1 MAGLAQR
8 IHLDPIGGIAGDMF
22 VAALADTFPELIP
35 GLLAEVKKL
44 PAPAGAEIGF
54 VAHRDAVLG
63 GHRFHVAEPAAPA
76 AAHHDHHHDD
86 HHHDG
91 GHAHEHGARAHA
103 HTDYADIRRLL
114 REAPLRAPVREHA
127 LGLFALLAEA
137 EAEVHGIEL
146 DEVAFHEVGA
156 WDSIVDFVAVAYMID
171 AVGAAQWTC
180 GPVPLGGGRV
190 RSAHGILPLPAPATA
205 LLLRGM
211 QVIDDGIQGERVTPT
226 GAAILKYLCA
236 RTSAPRDTTPVVISA
251 TGNGFGTRTLPGISN
266 VLRCMAFAQA
276 GGAAREEEISV
287 ASFEIDDQTAEDLAL
302 ALDRVRR
309 APGVLEV
316 FQAPVFG
323 KKGRMSTQV
332 QILAWPEHIDAIAQL
347 CFAETSTLGLRL
359 ARVSRK
365 LLPRSMVSIDTPRV
379 RVKLAIRPSGQV
391 SAKAEMDDL
400 AVLPGGKAARDQARR
415 TAQRKATGGK
425 QS

>member
-1 MAGLAQR
+1 MADLAQR

-22 VAALADTFPELIP
+22 VAALADAFPALIVD
-35 GLLAEVKKL
+35 LLAEVKKL

-54 VAHRDAVLG
+54 VEHRDGVLG
-63 GHRFHVAEPAAPA
+63 GRRFQVAEPASPA
-76 AAHHDHHHDD
+76 AAHYD

-91 GHAHEHGARAHA
+91 GHTCERGAHAHA

-114 REAPLRAPVREHA
+114 HEAPLRAPVRQHA
-127 LGLFALLAEA
+127 LRLFALLAEA

-156 WDSIVDFVAVAYMID
+156 WDSIVDFVAAAYMID

-180 GPVPLGGGRV
+180 APVPLGGGRV
-190 RSAHGILPLPAPATA
+190 RGTHGILPLPAPATA
-205 LLLRGM
+205 LLLRDM
-211 QVIDDGIQGERVTPT
+211 QVIDDGIGGERVTPT

-236 RTSAPRDTTPVVISA
+236 RTPTPRDTTPLVMSA

-266 VLRCMAFAQA
+266 VLRCVAFAQA
-276 GGAAREEEISV
+276 SGAAREEEISV

-302 ALDRVRR
+302 ALDRVRQ

-323 KKGRMSTQV
+323 KKGRMLTQV
-332 QILAWPEHIDAIAQL
+332 QILARPEHIDAIAQL

-365 LLPRSMVSIDTPRV
+365 LLPRSMVSIDTPTV
-379 RVKLAIRPSGQV
+379 RVKLATRPSGQV

-400 AVLPGGKAARDQARR
+400 AVLPGGKAVRDQARR
-415 TAQRKATGGK
+415 TAQHKATGGNK
-425 QS
+425 S